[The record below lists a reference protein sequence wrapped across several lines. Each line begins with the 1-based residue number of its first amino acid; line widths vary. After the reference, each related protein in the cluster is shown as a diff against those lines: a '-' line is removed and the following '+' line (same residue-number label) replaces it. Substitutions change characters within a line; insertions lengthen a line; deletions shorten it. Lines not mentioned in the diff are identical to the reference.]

1 MPRLRPYV
9 DADWEAVLD
18 LCLRR
23 SRPACESLERLRRPV
38 AAHADLDWR
47 TSIGRYLRSLTRSG
61 ERGRLRRRRAA
72 GLGGRRRPVRGRR
85 ETQSG
90 SIGVSAVHPARQGKG
105 IGTLMYDHVLD
116 AMRAQGVKY
125 ATADTGGDASHAPAR
140 RVYEK
145 ARIRRRADGSLLQ
158 ALGDSRA
165 GRRRPGTPSGGE
177 RTPLRSTRSVSKLLR
192 DPRRPQ
198 TAMSPGRVVG
208 SGNSGLPGGV
218 ASPARSG
225 GCQSALTRSSECS
238 SASTTTTAGRH
249 ARGQQGLGRATAH
262 QRAPMCS
269 SCQPWRSACSAADVT
284 RPAPHADYEKPS
296 EPNSRTY
303 QQVTC

>member
-1 MPRLRPYV
+1 LPQARSLAR
-9 DADWEAVLD
+9 AD
-18 LCLRR
+18 
-23 SRPACESLERLRRPV
+23 P
-38 AAHADLDWR
+38 DWR
-47 TSIGRYLRSLTRSG
+47 TSIGKYLRSLTRSG
-61 ERGRLRRRRAA
+61 ERGRLLVADLQGA
-72 GLGGRRRPVRGRR
+72 VIGVINYDVDV

-105 IGTLMYDHVLD
+105 IGTLMYDQVLD
-116 AMRAQGVKY
+116 AMGAQGVKY
-125 ATADTGGDASHAPAR
+125 ATADRGR
-140 RVYEK
+140 RVARASPTPLPE
-145 ARIRRRADGSLLQ
+145 ARIRRRTDGSLLQ

-218 ASPARSG
+218 ASPARAG
-225 GCQSALTRSSECS
+225 DCQSALTRSSECS

-249 ARGQQGLGRATAH
+249 ARASRVSAERRHTKERRCAVPASQGDLLIARRTS
-262 QRAPMCS
+262 RAPRRMPQHHAERCEGHRS
-269 SCQPWRSACSAADVT
+269 DRVRGGSCAATQLQPRGDLRRYASCTRSL
-284 RPAPHADYEKPS
+284 
-296 EPNSRTY
+296 
-303 QQVTC
+303 